1 MKRVVLRVLA
11 SVFTLLFLVIP
22 IFQVYALDYTSD
34 YYPIKDIVN
43 LETDDAVYENVR
55 FNNSYFNWGELTS
68 YGSLDGTLYS
78 KLSNGLRMDHVIYYY
93 DSNKNLIG
101 QSEKTEFPPSK
112 NATANVYGMNV
123 ILYSK
128 ELKPN
133 HTVNDIAYYQI
144 HYVSSVDNRNN
155 DNNINNNINHN
166 NSNINTIGNGE
177 YALTKYTFNIIVN
190 ENNSFNIT
198 EYITAQFNVPKLGI
212 YRKLPLT
219 NQITRLDGTKARNRA
234 RITDITGNQIYKIY
248 SSGGYRVIELG
259 EPDGGN
265 RSTGTKEYTINYLYN
280 IGRDTGK
287 GYDEFYFNLIG
298 PEWDTTISDISF
310 TITMP
315 KEFDKSKLGFS
326 SGAVGSTINNVTYE
340 VNGNVITGS
349 YNGVLNAGEALTVR
363 LELPDDYF
371 VGADNNLSLMLI
383 IFFVLP
389 ILFAIISFI
398 LWFKYGKDEKPIET
412 VEFYPPEGFNSA
424 EVGFLYK
431 GKAESKD
438 VISLL
443 IYLANK
449 GYIRIEESE
458 EKVLF
463 STKKGFK
470 IVKIKEYDG
479 NNPNERIFLNGLFKA
494 KSVLGVTSLKEAMSM
509 MKNPQALAEQ
519 TSTVE
524 MQEVTATDL
533 QNNFYITL
541 NAIIKSLNDKENKH
555 KIFEKATAGKSVAV
569 ILMIIVSVFTI
580 IGIPTL
586 EYAGIGELTMTL
598 FITLFYVPFYAIGLS
613 KVMPLPIRIFW
624 LGFTMFHS
632 AMFFMGLP
640 IREALYDPIILVG
653 FLLGIVSIIVMIIC
667 FKAMPKRTHYGNE
680 ILGKLKG
687 FKNFL
692 ETAEKPKLEELF
704 MHDPKYFYN
713 ILPYTY
719 VLGVSDKWIKKFE
732 SIALQSPDWYS
743 GSTAFSMAS
752 FGSFMTSTM
761 ATANSSM
768 SSSPSSSG
776 GGSGGGSSGGGSGGG
791 GGGSR

>member
-1 MKRVVLRVLA
+1 
-11 SVFTLLFLVIP
+11 
-22 IFQVYALDYTSD
+22 
-34 YYPIKDIVN
+34 
-43 LETDDAVYENVR
+43 
-55 FNNSYFNWGELTS
+55 
-68 YGSLDGTLYS
+68 
-78 KLSNGLRMDHVIYYY
+78 
-93 DSNKNLIG
+93 
-101 QSEKTEFPPSK
+101 
-112 NATANVYGMNV
+112 
-123 ILYSK
+123 
-128 ELKPN
+128 
-133 HTVNDIAYYQI
+133 
-144 HYVSSVDNRNN
+144 
-155 DNNINNNINHN
+155 
-166 NSNINTIGNGE
+166 
-177 YALTKYTFNIIVN
+177 
-190 ENNSFNIT
+190 
-198 EYITAQFNVPKLGI
+198 
-212 YRKLPLT
+212 
-219 NQITRLDGTKARNRA
+219 
-234 RITDITGNQIYKIY
+234 
-248 SSGGYRVIELG
+248 
-259 EPDGGN
+259 
-265 RSTGTKEYTINYLYN
+265 
-280 IGRDTGK
+280 
-287 GYDEFYFNLIG
+287 
-298 PEWDTTISDISF
+298 
-310 TITMP
+310 
-315 KEFDKSKLGFS
+315 
-326 SGAVGSTINNVTYE
+326 
-340 VNGNVITGS
+340 
-349 YNGVLNAGEALTVR
+349 
-363 LELPDDYF
+363 
-371 VGADNNLSLMLI
+371 
-383 IFFVLP
+383 
-389 ILFAIISFI
+389 
-398 LWFKYGKDEKPIET
+398 
-412 VEFYPPEGFNSA
+412 
-424 EVGFLYK
+424 
-431 GKAESKD
+431 
-438 VISLL
+438 
-443 IYLANK
+443 
-449 GYIRIEESE
+449 
-458 EKVLF
+458 
-463 STKKGFK
+463 
-470 IVKIKEYDG
+470 
-479 NNPNERIFLNGLFKA
+479 
-494 KSVLGVTSLKEAMSM
+494 MSM

-555 KIFEKATAGKSVAV
+555 KIFEQATAGKSVAV

-613 KVMPLPIRIFW
+613 KVMPLPIMIFW

-692 ETAEKPKLEELF
+692 ETAEKPKLEELV